1 MNIIINAE
9 ILADNTIEEAIR
21 SSVEFCVELAE
32 RNHCS
37 VRTEISDFPMLISHG
52 DNFNVQDCV
61 DFLMNLYQ
69 KKIKK
74 SRNWESLQ
82 GNKKEK
88 NKNECTRSKR
98 IG

>member
-9 ILADNTIEEAIR
+9 ILGDNTIEEAIR

-37 VRTEISDFPMLISHG
+37 VRTEICDIPMLISHG

-61 DFLMNLYQ
+61 DFLMNVYQ
-69 KKIKK
+69 KNKKIK
-74 SRNWESLQ
+74 EL
-82 GNKKEK
+82 G
-88 NKNECTRSKR
+88 
-98 IG
+98 